1 MINFTR
7 LYNCVERAQ
16 KGFYFHFGFL
26 YFEGVFDKKII
37 QLAFVGYE
45 MIIASSC
52 WPSIISYPT
61 RSREIIVND
70 CPKIK
75 KKL

>member
-1 MINFTR
+1 MSSVR
-7 LYNCVERAQ
+7 KKR
-16 KGFYFHFGFL
+16 FYFHFGFL

-45 MIIASSC
+45 MIIANSC
-52 WPSIISYPT
+52 WLSIISYPT
-61 RSREIIVND
+61 RSCEIIVND